1 MNLNDAIDLVAGASG
16 DIVRAIAFDLPA
28 PAPKFS
34 CWAAAWKGLLSLCVF
49 EESAIW
55 SRLI

>member
-34 CWAAAWKGLLSLCVF
+34 CWATAWKGLLSLCVF
-49 EESAIW
+49 EESAI
-55 SRLI
+55 